1 MLDAAT
7 LILPAVRLSLA
18 AAGVFFLT
26 GLLTGVWKY
35 WHIARTKEAQA
46 PAYVDIAH
54 RASLLYSFA
63 AMLLAQFAAL
73 SAFSAEVN
81 LWAAVIPLA
90 LFAAAI
96 VGYVVHGFLN
106 DTDNQLRRPHQIGA
120 MTLPRHA
127 LLAFMMVLMAGE
139 IGGFAVLF
147 VGTLK
152 TLQLL

>member
-7 LILPAVRLSLA
+7 LTLPAVRLSLVS
-18 AAGVFFLT
+18 AGVFFLA

-35 WHIARTKEAQA
+35 WHIARTENAQA

-54 RASLLYSFA
+54 RAALLYSFA
-63 AMLLAQFAAL
+63 ALLLAQFAAL
-73 SAFSAEVN
+73 SAFSAQVN
-81 LWAAVIPLA
+81 LWAAAVPLA

-106 DTDNQLRRPHQIGA
+106 DTDNQLRRPHKVGGIA
-120 MTLPRHA
+120 LPRHA
-127 LLAFMMVLMAGE
+127 LLLFMLLLMAGE

-147 VGTLK
+147 VGLLK
-152 TLQLL
+152 TLGWV